1 VTIFFGLIFKK
12 KLALTGLILCGGKSE
27 RMGTDKGL
35 LTLKAN
41 TWAQAAVAKI
51 ASLQLPVVVSVNEQ
65 QLADY
70 STILSPIQLITDN
83 KSIDIKGPLLG
94 LLSVHI
100 LLPGEDLLVLAC
112 DMPLMETSI
121 LTLLL
126 DSYKT
131 QSAEAYV
138 FTNDDVYE
146 PLCGIYTAN
155 GLSRILQLLQSQQLA
170 KHSMKY
176 MLEQLHTFT
185 IALAENQ
192 KKYFR
197 NFNAHAELNGL

>member
-1 VTIFFGLIFKK
+1 MIGI
-12 KLALTGLILCGGKSE
+12 ILCGGRSA

-35 LTLKAN
+35 LTLQAAT
-41 TWAQAAVAKI
+41 TWAQAAAAKI
-51 ASLQLPVVVSVNEQ
+51 ASLQLPVVLSVNEQ
-65 QLADY
+65 QLAGY
-70 STILSPIQLITDN
+70 STIFRPEQLIKDN
-83 KSIDIKGPLLG
+83 SAIDVKGPLLG
-94 LLSVHI
+94 LLSAAA
-100 LLPGEDLLVLAC
+100 LFPAEDWLVLAC

-126 DSYKT
+126 DTYKT
-131 QSAEAYV
+131 QTAEAYV

-146 PLCGIYTAN
+146 PLCGIYTAK
-155 GLSRILQLLQSQQLA
+155 GLSRISQLVQSHLLA

-176 MLEQLHTFT
+176 MLEQLAVFT
-185 IALAENQ
+185 IALAEDQ

>member
-1 VTIFFGLIFKK
+1 MIGI
-12 KLALTGLILCGGKSE
+12 ILCGGRSA

-35 LTLKAN
+35 LTLQAAT
-41 TWAQAAVAKI
+41 TWAQAAAAKI
-51 ASLQLPVVVSVNEQ
+51 ASLQLPVVLSVNEQ
-65 QLADY
+65 QLAGY
-70 STILSPIQLITDN
+70 STIFRPEQLIKDN
-83 KSIDIKGPLLG
+83 SAIDVKGPLLG
-94 LLSVHI
+94 LLSAQA
-100 LLPGEDLLVLAC
+100 LFPAEDWLVLAC

-126 DSYKT
+126 DTYKT
-131 QSAEAYV
+131 QTAEAYV

-146 PLCGIYTAN
+146 PLCGIYTAK
-155 GLSRILQLLQSQQLA
+155 GLSRISQLVQSHLLA

-176 MLEQLHTFT
+176 MLEQLAVFT
-185 IALAENQ
+185 IALAEDQ

>member
-1 VTIFFGLIFKK
+1 MIGI
-12 KLALTGLILCGGKSE
+12 ILCGGRSA

-35 LTLKAN
+35 LTLQAAT
-41 TWAQAAVAKI
+41 TWAQAAAAKI
-51 ASLQLPVVVSVNEQ
+51 ASLQLPVVLSVNEQ
-65 QLADY
+65 QLAGY
-70 STILSPIQLITDN
+70 STIFRPEQLIKDN
-83 KSIDIKGPLLG
+83 SAIDVKGPLLG
-94 LLSVHI
+94 LLSAHA
-100 LLPGEDLLVLAC
+100 LFPAEDWLVLAC

-126 DSYKT
+126 DTYKT
-131 QSAEAYV
+131 QTAEAYV

-146 PLCGIYTAN
+146 PLCGIYTAK
-155 GLSRILQLLQSQQLA
+155 GLSRISQLVQSHLLA

-176 MLEQLHTFT
+176 MLEQLAVFT
-185 IALAENQ
+185 IPLAEDQ

>member
-1 VTIFFGLIFKK
+1 MMIGI
-12 KLALTGLILCGGKSE
+12 ILCGGRSA

-35 LTLKAN
+35 LTLQAAT
-41 TWAQAAVAKI
+41 TWAQAAAAKI
-51 ASLQLPVVVSVNEQ
+51 ASLQLPVVLSVNEQ
-65 QLADY
+65 QLAGY
-70 STILSPIQLITDN
+70 STIFRPEQLIKDN
-83 KSIDIKGPLLG
+83 SAIDVKGPLLG
-94 LLSVHI
+94 LLSAQA
-100 LLPGEDLLVLAC
+100 LFPAEDWLVLAC

-126 DSYKT
+126 DTYKT
-131 QSAEAYV
+131 QTAEAYV

-146 PLCGIYTAN
+146 PLCGIYTAK
-155 GLSRILQLLQSQQLA
+155 GLSRISQLVQSHLLA

-176 MLEQLHTFT
+176 MLEQLAVFT
-185 IALAENQ
+185 IALAEDQ